1 MRTGRFFAAC
11 AAAAFALQLAQ
22 PAFSQATDDAPDTEQ
37 AESPETPAK
46 PARKPAP
53 KPAAKPAPKP
63 AQAKP
68 TPAAPAAPT
77 TSSGK
82 PPITA
87 QEVRPPANMLVDC
100 AKAPSDAVTKL
111 PDDLARWATVYCTKL
126 GHVFNA
132 NDRYFGVFPD
142 SGLRAS
148 FSAADM
154 AGKTG
159 EPGNDAY
166 FTKIAYHELTPVEAN
181 ALIARDPGVKKIL
194 TGKQLWQLDL
204 TTVGGNT
211 LAFIVIQPSAD
222 PFWVFPL
229 TEKGLGQP
237 AFFVSSLDA
246 LNRSR

>member
-22 PAFSQATDDAPDTEQ
+22 PVFAQATDDAPDTEQ

-46 PARKPAP
+46 PARKPA
-53 KPAAKPAPKP
+53 KPVAKPAPKHTAP
-63 AQAKP
+63 AK
-68 TPAAPAAPT
+68 PAAPAAAQT
-77 TSSGK
+77 TPSGK

-111 PDDLARWATVYCTKL
+111 PDDLARWATIYCTKL

-148 FSAADM
+148 FGAAEM

-159 EPGNDAY
+159 EVGNEAY
-166 FTKIAYHELTPVEAN
+166 FTKIAYHEMTPVEAN

-194 TGKQLWQLDL
+194 SGKQLWQLDL
-204 TTVGGNT
+204 TAVGGNT
-211 LAFIVIQPSAD
+211 LAFIVIQPAAD

-229 TEKGLGQP
+229 TDKGLGQP